1 MGRCIRAV
9 DCAIDADCPAG
20 ALCASFI
27 DRTTSCSTGIVGVAC
42 QKPSDG
48 CVGDDCPLCTES
60 ATAGHRICEQAS
72 VGGCASF

>member
-1 MGRCIRAV
+1 
-9 DCAIDADCPAG
+9 
-20 ALCASFI
+20 
-27 DRTTSCSTGIVGVAC
+27 VAC